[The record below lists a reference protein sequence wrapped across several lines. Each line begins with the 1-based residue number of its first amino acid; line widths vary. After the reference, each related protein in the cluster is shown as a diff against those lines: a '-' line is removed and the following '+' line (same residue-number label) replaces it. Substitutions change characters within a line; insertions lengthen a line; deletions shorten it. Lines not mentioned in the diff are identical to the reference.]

1 MASIWTPTATVAVMA
16 VIKCSKKSY
25 FSFKHADF
33 DARQIRR
40 KDEGI
45 VHVYRCR
52 DCQCWHVGRDG
63 RDRYGMDNRRSRFR
77 DTDLHM
83 DDD

>member
-1 MASIWTPTATVAVMA
+1 MTL
-16 VIKCSKKSY
+16 CEGKKPYTSY
-25 FSFKHADF
+25 RHAEF

-52 DCQCWHVGRDG
+52 DCQCWHVGRGG
-63 RDRYGMDNRRSRFR
+63 RNDMDNNRRSRFR